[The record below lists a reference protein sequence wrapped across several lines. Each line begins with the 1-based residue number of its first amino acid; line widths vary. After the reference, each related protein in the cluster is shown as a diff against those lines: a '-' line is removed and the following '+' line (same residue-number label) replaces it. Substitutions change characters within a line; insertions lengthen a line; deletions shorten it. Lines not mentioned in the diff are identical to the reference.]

1 MEKQKNNQT
10 AVETKLEDETQYDE
24 IQKVEQVE
32 RTDSYFDGK
41 VLEWLGYRILAFIIT
56 AVTFGIANAWAEKLL
71 IAYTIDHT
79 VYNGK
84 RLKFEGTGASL
95 FVQKF
100 KWLFLTI
107 ITLGIYGFWVP
118 IKKEQ
123 WIVSN
128 IHFEKEEFVKGD
140 SYFDGGVL
148 GIIGVNLFSKILTFI
163 SFGLLYPFVVC
174 YRQRWFAKHTIIN
187 RKKIIFTG
195 KSLSL
200 IGNYL
205 LWWFLCII
213 TFGIF
218 GLWLPIKIEN
228 WKAKNTHIKLK
239 DEEEPK
245 TSMVPAILGIIL
257 AIMLI
262 VGVVTFTV
270 NNVNFDKIMDDGIDF
285 EEIFEK
291 ENKKP
296 SRGNGQAATINTSN
310 KNTNSNTNSNVSSN
324 KNNNAS
330 SNKNNTSSNGNNST
344 KSNTNTVT
352 YTTKDFK
359 RYTTVTL
366 IDYVATEGAP
376 DHTSDLVASIE
387 GNEIA
392 ISESTGAILI
402 EGTNAKYLYKVSSGN
417 KIDLYYITKNNELYV
432 IHNPSSGNPNQTK
445 TKVASSV
452 AEFLGTEN
460 GKRYLKVLLKDGS
473 TKNISY

>member
-1 MEKQKNNQT
+1 MEEQKNEQI
-10 AVETKLEDETQYDE
+10 ADTQYDE
-24 IQKVEQVE
+24 IQKVKQAE

-56 AVTFGIANAWAEKLL
+56 AVTLGIAHAWAEKLL

-100 KWLFLTI
+100 KWIFLTI

-245 TSMVPAILGIIL
+245 TSMAPAVLGIIL

-262 VGVVTFTV
+262 VGVVSFTYK
-270 NNVNFDKIMDDGIDF
+270 NVDFDKIMDDGIDF
-285 EEIFEK
+285 EEIFNKDEK
-291 ENKKP
+291 IPSSGNK
-296 SRGNGQAATINTSN
+296 QIATINTPN
-310 KNTNSNTNSNVSSN
+310 KNINSNTN
-324 KNNNAS
+324 NNANSNNTNSTENS
-330 SNKNNTSSNGNNST
+330 SSTSSN
-344 KSNTNTVT
+344 TNKVT

-387 GNEIA
+387 GDGIA

-402 EGTNAKYLYKVSSGN
+402 EGTNAKYLYKVSSGS
-417 KIDLYYITKNNELYV
+417 KIDLYYITKNNDLYV

-452 AEFLGTEN
+452 AEFLGIEN
-460 GKRYLKVLLKDGS
+460 GKRYLKVLLKDGN

>member
-1 MEKQKNNQT
+1 MEEQKNEQT
-10 AVETKLEDETQYDE
+10 AVEVKTEETQYDE
-24 IQKVEQVE
+24 IQKAEQVE

-56 AVTFGIANAWAEKLL
+56 AVTFGIAHAWAEKLL

-213 TFGIF
+213 TIGIF

-245 TSMVPAILGIIL
+245 TSMAPAILGIIL

-262 VGVVTFTV
+262 VGVVSFTYK
-270 NNVNFDKIMDDGIDF
+270 NVDFYKIMDDGIDF
-285 EEIFEK
+285 EEIFNKDEKTPSK
-291 ENKKP
+291 EN
-296 SRGNGQAATINTSN
+296 GQVATISTPS
-310 KNTNSNTNSNVSSN
+310 
-324 KNNNAS
+324 KNNSTN
-330 SNKNNTSSNGNNST
+330 SNKNNTSSSGNSNTS
-344 KSNTNTVT
+344 SNTNKVT

-387 GNEIA
+387 GNGIA

-402 EGTNAKYLYKVSSGN
+402 EGTNAKYLYKVSSGS
-417 KIDLYYITKNNELYV
+417 KIDLYYITKNNDLYV
-432 IHNPSSGNPNQTK
+432 IHNPNSGNPNQTK
-445 TKVASSV
+445 TKIANSV

>member
-1 MEKQKNNQT
+1 MEEQKNEQI
-10 AVETKLEDETQYDE
+10 ADTQYDE
-24 IQKVEQVE
+24 VQKTEKIE

-56 AVTFGIANAWAEKLL
+56 AVTFGIAHAWAEKLL

-100 KWLFLTI
+100 KWIFLTI

-148 GIIGVNLFSKILTFI
+148 GIIGVNLFSNILTFI
-163 SFGLLYPFVVC
+163 SFGLLFPFVVC
-174 YRQRWFAKHTIIN
+174 YRQRWFAKHTVIN

-195 KSLSL
+195 KSLNL

-245 TSMVPAILGIIL
+245 TSMAPAILGIIL

-262 VGVVTFTV
+262 VGVVTFTYK
-270 NNVNFDKIMDDGIDF
+270 NVDFDKIMDDGIDF
-285 EEIFEK
+285 EEIFNKDEK
-291 ENKKP
+291 IPSSGNK
-296 SRGNGQAATINTSN
+296 QIATINTPN
-310 KNTNSNTNSNVSSN
+310 KNINSNTN
-324 KNNNAS
+324 NNANSNNTNSTENS
-330 SNKNNTSSNGNNST
+330 SSTSSN
-344 KSNTNTVT
+344 TNKVT

-387 GNEIA
+387 GNGIA

-402 EGTNAKYLYKVSSGN
+402 EGTNAKYLYKVSSGS
-417 KIDLYYITKNNELYV
+417 KIDLYYITKNNDLYV

-460 GKRYLKVLLKDGS
+460 GKGYLKVLLKDGN

>member
-1 MEKQKNNQT
+1 MEEQKNEQI
-10 AVETKLEDETQYDE
+10 ADTQYDE
-24 IQKVEQVE
+24 IQKVKQAE

-56 AVTFGIANAWAEKLL
+56 AVTLGIAHAWAEKLL

-100 KWLFLTI
+100 KWIFLTI

-245 TSMVPAILGIIL
+245 TSMAPAVLGIIL

-262 VGVVTFTV
+262 VGVVSFTYK
-270 NNVNFDKIMDDGIDF
+270 NVDFDKIMDDGIDF
-285 EEIFEK
+285 EEIFNKDEK
-291 ENKKP
+291 IPSSGNK
-296 SRGNGQAATINTSN
+296 QIATINTPN
-310 KNTNSNTNSNVSSN
+310 KNINSNTN
-324 KNNNAS
+324 NNANSNNTNSTENS
-330 SNKNNTSSNGNNST
+330 SSTSSN
-344 KSNTNTVT
+344 TNKVT

-387 GNEIA
+387 GDGIA

-402 EGTNAKYLYKVSSGN
+402 EGTNAKYLYKVSSGS
-417 KIDLYYITKNNELYV
+417 KIDLYYITKNNDLYV

>member
-1 MEKQKNNQT
+1 MEEQKNDSTVNM
-10 AVETKLEDETQYDE
+10 AQYDE
-24 IQKVEQVE
+24 VQTAKKVE

-41 VLEWLGYRILAFIIT
+41 VLELLGYRILAFIIT
-56 AVTFGIANAWAEKLL
+56 VATFGIAHAWAEKLL
-71 IAYTIDHT
+71 IAYTVEHT

-100 KWLFLTI
+100 KWIFFTI

-148 GIIGVNLFSKILTFI
+148 GIIGVNLFSNILTFI
-163 SFGLLYPFVVC
+163 SFGLLFPFVIC
-174 YRQRWFAKHTIIN
+174 YKQRWFTKHTIIN
-187 RKKIIFTG
+187 RKKIVFTG

-239 DEEEPK
+239 DEAEPK
-245 TSMVPAILGIIL
+245 TSMAPAILGIIL

-262 VGVVTFTV
+262 VGVVTFTYK
-270 NNVNFDKIMDDGIDF
+270 NVDFDKIMDDGIEF
-285 EEIFEK
+285 EEIFNK
-291 ENKKP
+291 ENKRP
-296 SRGNGQAATINTSN
+296 SKGNGQIATISTPNS
-310 KNTNSNTNSNVSSN
+310 NTNSNTN
-324 KNNNAS
+324 NN
-330 SNKNNTSSNGNNST
+330 
-344 KSNTNTVT
+344 
-352 YTTKDFK
+352 
-359 RYTTVTL
+359 
-366 IDYVATEGAP
+366 
-376 DHTSDLVASIE
+376 
-387 GNEIA
+387 
-392 ISESTGAILI
+392 
-402 EGTNAKYLYKVSSGN
+402 
-417 KIDLYYITKNNELYV
+417 
-432 IHNPSSGNPNQTK
+432 
-445 TKVASSV
+445 
-452 AEFLGTEN
+452 
-460 GKRYLKVLLKDGS
+460 
-473 TKNISY
+473 

>member
-1 MEKQKNNQT
+1 MEEQKNEQI
-10 AVETKLEDETQYDE
+10 ADTQYDE
-24 IQKVEQVE
+24 IQKVKQAE

-56 AVTFGIANAWAEKLL
+56 AVTLGIAHAWAEKLL

-100 KWLFLTI
+100 KWIFLTI

-245 TSMVPAILGIIL
+245 TSMAPAVLGIIL

-262 VGVVTFTV
+262 VGVVSFTYK
-270 NNVNFDKIMDDGIDF
+270 NVDFDKIMDDGIDF
-285 EEIFEK
+285 EEIFNKDEK
-291 ENKKP
+291 IPSSGNK
-296 SRGNGQAATINTSN
+296 QIATINTPN
-310 KNTNSNTNSNVSSN
+310 KNINSNTN
-324 KNNNAS
+324 NNANSNNTNSTENS
-330 SNKNNTSSNGNNST
+330 SSTSSN
-344 KSNTNTVT
+344 TNKVT

-387 GNEIA
+387 GNGIA

-402 EGTNAKYLYKVSSGN
+402 EGTNAKYLYKVSSGS
-417 KIDLYYITKNNELYV
+417 KIDLYYITKNNDLYV

-452 AEFLGTEN
+452 AEFLGIEN
-460 GKRYLKVLLKDGS
+460 GKRYLKVLLKDGN

>member
-1 MEKQKNNQT
+1 M
-10 AVETKLEDETQYDE
+10 
-24 IQKVEQVE
+24 
-32 RTDSYFDGK
+32 DS
-41 VLEWLGYRILAFIIT
+41 
-56 AVTFGIANAWAEKLL
+56 
-71 IAYTIDHT
+71 
-79 VYNGK
+79 
-84 RLKFEGTGASL
+84 
-95 FVQKF
+95 F
-100 KWLFLTI
+100 K
-107 ITLGIYGFWVP
+107 YSFW
-118 IKKEQ
+118 
-123 WIVSN
+123 
-128 IHFEKEEFVKGD
+128 KEEFVKGD

-291 ENKKP
+291 ENK
-296 SRGNGQAATINTSN
+296 NHQ
-310 KNTNSNTNSNVSSN
+310 
-324 KNNNAS
+324 
-330 SNKNNTSSNGNNST
+330 
-344 KSNTNTVT
+344 
-352 YTTKDFK
+352 
-359 RYTTVTL
+359 
-366 IDYVATEGAP
+366 E
-376 DHTSDLVASIE
+376 E
-387 GNEIA
+387 M
-392 ISESTGAILI
+392 
-402 EGTNAKYLYKVSSGN
+402 
-417 KIDLYYITKNNELYV
+417 
-432 IHNPSSGNPNQTK
+432 
-445 TKVASSV
+445 
-452 AEFLGTEN
+452 
-460 GKRYLKVLLKDGS
+460 GKLQQ
-473 TKNISY
+473 

>member
-1 MEKQKNNQT
+1 MEEQKNEQT
-10 AVETKLEDETQYDE
+10 AVEVKTEEAQYDE
-24 IQKVEQVE
+24 VQKAEKVE

-56 AVTFGIANAWAEKLL
+56 AVTFGIAHAWAEKLL

-84 RLKFEGTGASL
+84 RLKFEGSGASL

-100 KWLFLTI
+100 KWIFLTI

-174 YRQRWFAKHTIIN
+174 YRQKWFAKHTIIN

-239 DEEEPK
+239 DEEEQK
-245 TSMVPAILGIIL
+245 TSMAPAILGIIL

-262 VGVVTFTV
+262 VGVVSFTYK
-270 NNVNFDKIMDDGIDF
+270 NVDFDKIMDDGIDF
-285 EEIFEK
+285 EEIFNKDEK
-291 ENKKP
+291 TP
-296 SRGNGQAATINTSN
+296 SKGNGQVATISIPSKND
-310 KNTNSNTNSNVSSN
+310 NTN
-324 KNNNAS
+324 
-330 SNKNNTSSNGNNST
+330 SNKNNTSSSGNSNTS
-344 KSNTNTVT
+344 SNTNKVT

-387 GNEIA
+387 GNGIA

-402 EGTNAKYLYKVSSGN
+402 EGTNAKYLYKVSSGS
-417 KIDLYYITKNNELYV
+417 KIDLYYITKSNDLYV
-432 IHNPSSGNPNQTK
+432 IHNPNSGDPNQTK

-452 AEFLGTEN
+452 AEFLGTES
-460 GKRYLKVLLKDGS
+460 GKLKVLLKDGS

>member
-1 MEKQKNNQT
+1 MEEQKNNQT
-10 AVETKLEDETQYDE
+10 AVEVKTEETQYDE

-56 AVTFGIANAWAEKLL
+56 AVTFGIAHAWAEKLL

-100 KWLFLTI
+100 KWIFLTI

-195 KSLSL
+195 KSLNL

-245 TSMVPAILGIIL
+245 TSMAPAILGIIL

-262 VGVVTFTV
+262 VGVMSFTYQ
-270 NNVNFDKIMDDGIDF
+270 NVDFYKIMDDGIDF
-285 EEIFEK
+285 EEIFNKYEK
-291 ENKKP
+291 IPSSGNK
-296 SRGNGQAATINTSN
+296 QIATINTPN
-310 KNTNSNTNSNVSSN
+310 KNINSNTN
-324 KNNNAS
+324 NNANSNNTNSTENS
-330 SNKNNTSSNGNNST
+330 SSTSSN
-344 KSNTNTVT
+344 TNKVT

-402 EGTNAKYLYKVSSGN
+402 EGTNAKYLYKVSSGS
-417 KIDLYYITKNNELYV
+417 KVDLYYITKSNDLYV
-432 IHNPSSGNPNQTK
+432 IHNPNSGDPNQTK